1 MRLRHK
7 APQDRSKNKEVN
19 AYLDAVLQFRDQEL
33 GFEGHFTFRIDAQL
47 PDGSFEPVLGIQ
59 KLTPKAALLL
69 FNQFDEGNIMFT
81 DSDGRTNGF
90 KISVYN
96 STNTIQDFNILPNV
110 FTDIEKLPPTEGV

>member
-1 MRLRHK
+1 MRLK
-7 APQDRSKNKEVN
+7 PKIAKDRAKSNEVN
-19 AYLDAVLQFRDQEL
+19 AYLDAVLQSRDQEL

-69 FNQFDEGNIMFT
+69 FNQFDEGNVLYT

-90 KISVYN
+90 KIGVYN
-96 STNTIQDFNILPNV
+96 STNTIQDFNVLPNV